1 VTTTNAP
8 ASFRAAWLLLLAG
21 PVIWAVHF
29 MAVYLVA
36 EAVCSAGDST
46 AEVLGL
52 PWLSFVTIAVTVAAA
67 VATLVLA
74 VVAWRHWRLRTDD
87 PSGWIAGDERN
98 AGLALGGF
106 LLGLMFTVAILFVG
120 LPAAFLEPC

>member
-1 VTTTNAP
+1 MTATRVP

-21 PVIWAVHF
+21 PVLWALHF

-36 EAVCSAGDST
+36 EAACSAGDST

-52 PWLSFVTIAVTVAAA
+52 PWLSFVTVVATVVAAA
-67 VATLVLA
+67 ATLILS
-74 VVAWRHWRLRTDD
+74 VVAWRYWRARTDD
-87 PSGWIAGDERN
+87 PTGWIAGDERN

-120 LPAAFLEPC
+120 LPAAFLDPC